1 MSKTSYQ
8 ATEILSSW
16 AFLQVK
22 TPTSQSQAG
31 SILSF
36 SILTDDTSPKD
47 FSCLSLL
54 SRLPVTVTL
63 SPLLAQTDF
72 EVAQKL

>member
-8 ATEILSSW
+8 ATEILGSW

-31 SILSF
+31 SVLSS
-36 SILTDDTSPKD
+36 SILTDDTSPQD

-54 SRLPVTVTL
+54 SRLPVTL
-63 SPLLAQTDF
+63 HLEPSLGLDRF
-72 EVAQKL
+72 